1 MVCIKLI
8 PRTKTKQLLTCSWG
22 QEAIFTFACFKN
34 MVVWGLSNITDAL
47 QKRLCRFLIHRYLS
61 DFLKSSINLEQLSA
75 TLYGGIAS
83 VSDVDMDVQR
93 INEAFESMKIPFMVI
108 EGYIGEVNITVPWQ
122 YIFIKSVD
130 LEVKQLQLT
139 LQLHHFA
146 DEPPRDIVASMFG
159 SVMGSLAT
167 SMELAQS
174 FLNQEEANS
183 EAEDKGIEQFAEV
196 IDAVISRFRLIFNDA
211 VIRLEGLSDPESGL
225 CTALE
230 LRVDWIELIDEQ
242 LESEAFNAE
251 TVTSQPRS
259 LSAVPD
265 FNKLF
270 HVKGIRLYTDIFTKP
285 EMRDI
290 SEENMSESTQVV
302 TSMYLR
308 REKEKTI
315 KKLSASSDSS
325 DEHCEK
331 SNSVQ
336 MSTAST
342 VYESCYSRSSCLD
355 DEFPFATS
363 SPLSSNSTTLES
375 NPVLFASFN
384 GSVET
389 VIVRVRNN
397 EISSQYA
404 LSSEKEINLNFD
416 GLCVFLTPSQLT
428 ILKTFFIGIAKPSS
442 NSDGTQCSLGKPMCM
457 QDYQQVEAELQTR
470 IVPSSQIGTDFQ
482 HGNWGGSMM
491 FYDAQRKPS
500 VASIEE
506 QMASVSLNLS
516 DVGNGQTARFPKE
529 ILRSDSSQKT
539 LKNSDTVS
547 DVISVKASICNVV
560 FILTHKDYLG
570 QDEVRN
576 RGVENIADMISSYK
590 ELAEGFFKAASSL
603 RFGVQLNEL
612 NRNTKHLYEND
623 RLQFIG
629 EGVAFDYSQVKGR
642 ENYSFSMNFEALD
655 MELSEILSPVSSS
668 TDIEENIK
676 LFSFCGNASTIEKSR
691 RLMVAVENSK
701 NSQHY
706 DVRINLATCE
716 SELDISIIDRISSL
730 LITKPFHTYPFPS
743 ATHNVNDI
751 SRGLKTDFLFTAMQ
765 DANSIPSSL
774 SFVIGCP
781 EWNLNLRIPVVDLRH
796 SESSPNRTPHW
807 KRNLH
812 KESIGL
818 ILTDVKL
825 EMPAFDLSCLRQ
837 YGTVIISASIVNGSF
852 NLINKTGSANL
863 DSFFLFAGCSET
875 CGGGCVSLKLSY
887 DNRNSSLEST
897 STRCN
902 ETGYSCVSQYD
913 VESQADVKMEGP
925 FSKCI
930 IRNENRMIIV
940 VGSTKEMLEFG
951 ENCLSNARI
960 NCELNI
966 PVLRIHLPSRQYY
979 EIIYNRL
986 MNDLSMWQPSSP
998 IFNSSDRSRDM
1009 EASGGGLFELCR
1021 SSKRKNSAHSSCS
1034 HGSTPTVNALGNEKS
1049 HDFCL
1054 MANINDGRVLI
1065 GTEFEDGVIKK
1076 QGQIGAILHKTQMM
1090 TVNGFH
1096 GDKELSYFYS
1106 TSKVVSFFHKNLINE
1121 VVPYERSVLKKN
1133 FAEHFKE
1140 GIQAEPVVDE
1150 GICFLEEEDNFA
1162 IAVRIDFHFSE
1173 NFKNMLV
1180 GVGIRNTTLR
1190 LKPYGNAE
1198 QFWINQLF
1206 GFFDIVDYGIP
1217 GYEVPQITTELHMH
1231 FSSCLLAYEHYFEN
1245 PSPPLSLRV
1254 MLGSCDVSSRIMQDL
1269 EIYKFECIFEQLK
1282 LFVSFNPDAEII
1294 RNPNET
1300 KKSSNFDPKF
1310 IHILSVGMLQLEVI
1324 ATKCSDT
1331 TDESSKRCPPFL
1343 EVRCKNDLLKLW
1355 ACSDSLC
1362 LVINTMAELLNA
1374 QTSKVATPKAEFQTL
1389 IDKATVLNSRRQ
1401 GSTEQVANIEKMV
1414 RSAVSQFRH
1423 EIYEYS
1429 TESPENLSDTSK
1441 ALSNAVLDLI
1451 DATEESVPKDS
1462 SEVLGIDEGF
1472 CLLDE
1477 IPGSGITTGKGKPW
1491 ARFLIVD
1498 DVAPVTYDDYLTKI
1512 DSKSNK
1518 SVLFAMNQIHIPF
1531 IKYSID
1537 DVSLELH
1544 LYGGADFS
1552 TSKPPSKPYCIS
1564 NGGKLRR
1571 DNSPVGGHYRDYSAH
1586 VDLRFSKVKFMFEIY
1601 DNDAPAL
1608 STRLFSIGSIEIL
1621 DKMVSSKINKLLYP
1635 HVWDQT
1641 FPRHSQSPMFSVRL
1655 YETPQH
1661 EGKMK
1666 VSLLPL
1672 RINADQDTLEFLE
1685 DYVNDL
1691 SSGVAVLQAENFAA
1705 SKMLEK
1711 PWLEVRLDKNTGN
1724 THFAADT
1731 YSDGVTNSAEM
1742 TMQND
1747 SFLDEFIGRHLE
1759 TCGDEQQRDSLL
1771 TYDLL
1776 NLHIRDDL
1784 HLHESN
1790 NDNLMIIEQP
1800 DSASNLFDES
1810 GPVTEDATNSMDH
1823 MNFSFP
1829 SSSKAMIQCFSTEKT
1844 SSNIP
1849 AVLPAVCEEASNVKL
1864 KLRLTKEEKNGEK
1877 SVPVLMEHQSG
1888 RGTVEV
1894 DSWEAESIVKGKIY
1908 FKEFIFSPS
1917 AMIRLDLNGK
1927 RMRPDQGWI
1936 LGLLVGLS
1944 DFKCTEIRLKELNCT
1959 RGLLGYDRCVKFAIN
1974 AWLNDINNK
1983 QLVQFI
1989 TSYGPIKSLVEIG
2002 FGIRDLFLMP
2012 VNEYCREEGHIV
2024 KGLQRGAESFGIST
2038 ATAAV
2043 DMLQRMVGV
2052 VQSVAELAFDIV
2064 SPEYPIYRHRRNM
2077 IDYTVLRPPNDIR
2090 EGFNM
2095 ALEAIGR
2102 EISDTALDFQLAAL
2116 EDQASGYST
2125 VRGFLRQAPTTVLR
2139 PIIAVSK
2146 ATVNILGGMRNQMKP
2161 DSHREEMEKWKY
2173 SASVLCILYILLT
2186 LILICKFILCLI
2198 LVPVL
2203 QKTTNSV
2210 NIRTTEYS
2218 SSSLPNDYHCATRN
2232 SLDKYSQC

>member
-1 MVCIKLI
+1 
-8 PRTKTKQLLTCSWG
+8 
-22 QEAIFTFACFKN
+22 

-93 INEAFESMKIPFMVI
+93 LNEVFESMKIPFTVV
-108 EGYIGEVNITVPWQ
+108 EGYIGEVSITVPWQ
-122 YIFIKSVD
+122 YILVKSVD

-139 LQLHHFA
+139 LQLQHCA
-146 DEPPRDIVASMFG
+146 DDPPGDIVASMFG

-174 FLNQEEANS
+174 FLKQEETTN

-211 VIRLEGLSDPESGL
+211 IIRLEGIPDPESEL
-225 CTALE
+225 YTALE
-230 LRVDWIELIDEQ
+230 LRIDWIELIDEQ

-285 EMRDI
+285 GMRDVP
-290 SEENMSESTQVV
+290 EENMSALTQVI

-308 REKEKTI
+308 REKEKTM

-331 SNSVQ
+331 NGGVLCSVQ

-342 VYESCYSRSSCLD
+342 IYESCYSRNSCME
-355 DEFPFATS
+355 DEFPSVTS
-363 SPLSSNSTTLES
+363 SPLSSSSNTTLES
-375 NPVLFASFN
+375 NPVLFASFS

-404 LSSEKEINLNFD
+404 FSSEKEISLNFD
-416 GLCVFLTPSQLT
+416 GLCVFLTPSQLN
-428 ILKTFFIGIAKPSS
+428 ILKTFFSAIAKPPP
-442 NSDGTQCSLGKPMCM
+442 NSDGAQCSLGKPMCM

-470 IVPSSQIGTDFQ
+470 IVPSNQIGTDFQ

-500 VASIEE
+500 IASIEE
-506 QMASVSLNLS
+506 QMANVSLNLS
-516 DVGNGQTARFPKE
+516 DVGDGRSSRFSKE
-529 ILRSDSSQKT
+529 ILRSDCSQRT

-560 FILTHKDYLG
+560 VVLTHKDYLG

-576 RGVENIADMISSYK
+576 RGPENIADMICSYK

-612 NRNTKHLYEND
+612 NRSTKQLYGD
-623 RLQFIG
+623 DHLQFIG
-629 EGVAFDYSQVKGR
+629 EGVTFDYNQVKGR
-642 ENYSFSMNFEALD
+642 ENYSFSMSLEALD
-655 MELSEILSPVSSS
+655 VQLLEVLSPASSS
-668 TDIEENIK
+668 MDAEENIK
-676 LFSFCGNASTIEKSR
+676 LFSFCDNASTTEKSR
-691 RLMVAVENSK
+691 RLMVTVENGK
-701 NSQHY
+701 NPQHY
-706 DVRINLATCE
+706 DVTVNLATCE

-730 LITKPFHTYPFPS
+730 LITKPFHTYPFS
-743 ATHNVNDI
+743 SIHNVNDM
-751 SRGLKTDFLFTAMQ
+751 SRGLKTDLLFTAMQ
-765 DANSIPSSL
+765 DANNTPLSL
-774 SFVIGCP
+774 ALIINCP
-781 EWNLNLRIPVVDLRH
+781 EWNLNLRIPVVDLRR
-796 SESSPNRTPHW
+796 SESSPTRAPHW

-812 KESIGL
+812 KESVR
-818 ILTDVKL
+818 LTLMDVRL
-825 EMPAFDLSCLRQ
+825 EMSKFDVSRLRQ
-837 YGTVIISASIVNGSF
+837 YGTVIISASAINGSL
-852 NLINKTGSANL
+852 NLIEKTGSANL
-863 DSFFLFAGCSET
+863 DSLILFAGCSET
-875 CGGGCVSLKLSY
+875 CGGGCVSMKLSY

-902 ETGYSCVSQYD
+902 ETGYSCASQYD
-913 VESQADVKMEGP
+913 AENEADVKMEGP

-960 NCELNI
+960 NCELTV
-966 PVLRIHLPSRQYY
+966 PVLRVHLPSRHYY
-979 EIIYNRL
+979 EVIYNRL
-986 MNDLSMWQPSSP
+986 VNDLSMWQPSSP
-998 IFNSSDRSRDM
+998 IFNSSDRQKDM
-1009 EASGGGLFELCR
+1009 EALDDGLFELCR
-1021 SSKRKNSAHSSCS
+1021 SSKRKNSTHSDCNISCS
-1034 HGSTPTVNALGNEKS
+1034 HGSTPTVNVLGNEKS

-1054 MANINDGRVLI
+1054 LANINDGRVLM
-1065 GTEFEDGVIKK
+1065 GTEFENGIMKK
-1076 QGQIGAILHKTQMM
+1076 IGQVGAILHKTQIM

-1096 GDKELSYFYS
+1096 GNKELSYFYS
-1106 TSKVVSFFHKNLINE
+1106 TSKVASFFHKNLIGD
-1121 VVPYERSVLKKN
+1121 VVPYERCVLKKD
-1133 FAEHFKE
+1133 FAQHFKE
-1140 GIQAEPVVDE
+1140 GIQVEPVVDE
-1150 GICFLEEEDNFA
+1150 EICFVEKEEDNFA
-1162 IAVRIDFHFSE
+1162 IAVRIDFHFPE
-1173 NFKNMLV
+1173 NLKNLLV
-1180 GVGIRNTTLR
+1180 GIGIRNTMLH
-1190 LKPYGNAE
+1190 LKPYTNAE
-1198 QFWINQLF
+1198 QFWINQLIC
-1206 GFFDIVDYGIP
+1206 FFDIVDYGIP
-1217 GYEVPQITTELHMH
+1217 GYEVPQITTELHIH
-1231 FSSCLLAYEHYFEN
+1231 FSSSMLAYEHYFEN

-1282 LFVSFNPDAEII
+1282 LFASFSPDAQII
-1294 RNPNET
+1294 GSQNET
-1300 KKSSNFDPKF
+1300 RKFTKFEHKF
-1310 IHILSVGMLQLEVI
+1310 IHMLSVGMLQLEVM
-1324 ATKCSDT
+1324 AAKSSDT
-1331 TDESSKRCPPFL
+1331 AGGRSKKYLPFL

-1362 LVINTMAELLNA
+1362 LVINVVAELLDA
-1374 QTSKVATPKAEFQTL
+1374 QTSKVAAPKSGSQTP
-1389 IDKATVLNSRRQ
+1389 IDKSTIGNSRRQ
-1401 GSTEQVANIEKMV
+1401 TSTEQQIANIEKMV
-1414 RSAVSQFRH
+1414 RSAVSQSRH
-1423 EIYEYS
+1423 ENFEYE
-1429 TESPENLSDTSK
+1429 TGSPESLSDTSQV
-1441 ALSNAVLDLI
+1441 LSNAMIDLI
-1451 DATEESVPKDS
+1451 DTTEENRVRDS
-1462 SEVLGIDEGF
+1462 SGALGIDEGF

-1477 IPGSGITTGKGKPW
+1477 IPGSGITTGNGKPW
-1491 ARFLIVD
+1491 ARFLLTD
-1498 DVAPVTYDDYLTKI
+1498 DAAPVIYDDYLTKI
-1512 DSKSNK
+1512 DGRSNR
-1518 SVLFAMNQIHIPF
+1518 SVLFTTNKIHTPF
-1531 IKYSID
+1531 IKYVVD

-1571 DNSPVGGHYRDYSAH
+1571 DNSPIGGHYRDYSAH
-1586 VDLRFSKVKFMFEIY
+1586 VDLRFSKVKFMFELY
-1601 DNDAPAL
+1601 DKDAPAL

-1621 DKMVSSKINKLLYP
+1621 DKMMSSKINKLLYP
-1635 HVWDQT
+1635 HVWDRT
-1641 FPRHSQSPMFSVRL
+1641 FPRHSHSPMFSVRL

-1685 DYVNDL
+1685 DYINDL
-1691 SSGVAVLQAENFAA
+1691 SGSVAVLQAENTTT
-1705 SKMLEK
+1705 SKMPEK
-1711 PWLEVRLDKNTGN
+1711 PWLEVHMSENTDTTQYAGN
-1724 THFAADT
+1724 T
-1731 YSDGVTNSAEM
+1731 YSDSVTSCM
-1742 TMQND
+1742 DLTMHND
-1747 SFLDEFIGRHLE
+1747 SFLNEFIGRKLE
-1759 TCGDEQQRDSLL
+1759 TCNDEQQRDSLL

-1776 NLHIRDDL
+1776 NLHIRDGFYLD
-1784 HLHESN
+1784 EDNS
-1790 NDNLMIIEQP
+1790 DNLMVAERP

-1810 GPVTEDATNSMDH
+1810 GPITDDITNLMDT
-1823 MNFSFP
+1823 SSP
-1829 SSSKAMIQCFSTEKT
+1829 LLSSSSAMIHCFNTEN
-1844 SSNIP
+1844 SVSNIH
-1849 AVLPAVCEEASNVKL
+1849 AVLPTACEEADSAKSKL
-1864 KLRLTKEEKNGEK
+1864 GVTKEENDDEK
-1877 SVPVLMEHQSG
+1877 SVSVLTDYQRVKSTLEI
-1888 RGTVEV
+1888 
-1894 DSWEAESIVKGKIY
+1894 DSCESESIVKGKIY

-1917 AMIRLDLNGK
+1917 ATIRLDLNGK
-1927 RMRPDQGWI
+1927 RIRPDQGWI

-1959 RGLLGYDRCVKFAIN
+1959 RGLLGYDRCIKFAIS

-2077 IDYTVLRPPNDIR
+2077 MDYTVLRPPNDIR

-2146 ATVNILGGMRNQMKP
+2146 ATVNILGGVRNQMKP
-2161 DSHREEMEKWKY
+2161 GSHREEMEKWK
-2173 SASVLCILYILLT
+2173 
-2186 LILICKFILCLI
+2186 
-2198 LVPVL
+2198 
-2203 QKTTNSV
+2203 
-2210 NIRTTEYS
+2210 
-2218 SSSLPNDYHCATRN
+2218 
-2232 SLDKYSQC
+2232 

>member
-1 MVCIKLI
+1 MQDLYFPEEFQIRAEKISFCGNEKRKRLRNRKSQNLDCEEICRSTRNQRCSDGAFVMVCIKLI
-8 PRTKTKQLLTCSWG
+8 PRTEIKQLLKCR
-22 QEAIFTFACFKN
+22 CNN

-93 INEAFESMKIPFMVI
+93 INEAFESMKIPFTVV

-122 YIFIKSVD
+122 YILVKSVD

-139 LQLHHFA
+139 LQLQHFA
-146 DEPPRDIVASMFG
+146 DEPPGDIVASMFG

-174 FLNQEEANS
+174 FLNQEEASN

-196 IDAVISRFRLIFNDA
+196 IDTVISRFRLIFNDA
-211 VIRLEGLSDPESGL
+211 VVRLEGIPDPESGL

-251 TVTSQPRS
+251 TITSQPRS

-285 EMRDI
+285 VMRDM
-290 SEENMSESTQVV
+290 SEENMSASTQVI

-308 REKEKTI
+308 REKEKTM

-331 SNSVQ
+331 SSSVLYSVQ

-355 DEFPFATS
+355 DEFLSATS
-363 SPLSSNSTTLES
+363 SPLSSSNSTTLES
-375 NPVLFASFN
+375 NPILFASFN

-389 VIVRVRNN
+389 VIIRVRNN
-397 EISSQYA
+397 EISSHYS

-416 GLCVFLTPSQLT
+416 GLCVFLTPSQLN
-428 ILKTFFIGIAKPSS
+428 ILKKFFAAIAKPP
-442 NSDGTQCSLGKPMCM
+442 NSDGTQCGLGKPMCM

-500 VASIEE
+500 IASVEE
-506 QMASVSLNLS
+506 QMANVSLNLS
-516 DVGNGQTARFPKE
+516 DVGDGRTARFPKE
-529 ILRSDSSQKT
+529 TLRSDSSQRT

-547 DVISVKASICNVV
+547 DMISVKASICNVV
-560 FILTHKDYLG
+560 FVLTHKDYLG

-576 RGVENIADMISSYK
+576 RGAENIADMISSYK

-612 NRNTKHLYEND
+612 NRNTKNLYGD
-623 RLQFIG
+623 DHLQFIG
-629 EGVAFDYSQVKGR
+629 EGVTLDYNQVKGR
-642 ENYSFSMNFEALD
+642 ENCSFSMNLEAFD
-655 MELSEILSPVSSS
+655 MELLEILSPVSSS
-668 TDIEENIK
+668 TSAEENIK
-676 LFSFCGNASTIEKSR
+676 LFSFCDSPSTTEKSR
-691 RLMVAVENSK
+691 RLMVTVENGK

-730 LITKPFHTYPFPS
+730 LVTKPFHTYPFPS
-743 ATHNVNDI
+743 SIHNVNI
-751 SRGLKTDFLFTAMQ
+751 SRGLKTDLLFTAMQ
-765 DANSIPSSL
+765 DANSTPLLL
-774 SFVIGCP
+774 SFLIGCP
-781 EWNLNLRIPVVDLRH
+781 EWDVSLRIPVVDLRR
-796 SESSPNRTPHW
+796 SESSSNRAPHW

-812 KESIGL
+812 EESIRL
-818 ILTDVKL
+818 TLTDVRL
-825 EMPAFDLSCLRQ
+825 EMPTFDVLCLRQ
-837 YGTVIISASIVNGSF
+837 HGTIIISASIVNGSF
-852 NLINKTGSANL
+852 NLVDKTGSASL

-897 STRCN
+897 SARCN
-902 ETGYSCVSQYD
+902 ETGYSCASQYD
-913 VESQADVKMEGP
+913 VENEADVKMEGP

-940 VGSTKEMLEFG
+940 VGNTKEMLEFG

-960 NCELNI
+960 NCELTI
-966 PVLRIHLPSRQYY
+966 PVLRIHLPSRHYY
-979 EIIYNRL
+979 EVIYNRVL
-986 MNDLSMWQPSSP
+986 NDLSMWQPSSP
-998 IFNSSDRSRDM
+998 VFNSSDRPRDM
-1009 EASGGGLFELCR
+1009 ESSGDGLFELCR

-1054 MANINDGRVLI
+1054 MANINDGRVLL
-1065 GTEFEDGVIKK
+1065 GTEFKDGVVKK
-1076 QGQIGAILHKTQMM
+1076 MGQIGAILHKTQIM

-1096 GDKELSYFYS
+1096 GNRELSYFYS
-1106 TSKVVSFFHKNLINE
+1106 TSKIANFFHKNLTGD
-1121 VVPYERSVLKKN
+1121 VVPYERCVLKRD
-1133 FAEHFKE
+1133 FAQHFKE
-1140 GIQAEPVVDE
+1140 GIQAEPVIDE
-1150 GICFLEEEDNFA
+1150 EICFLEEEDNFA
-1162 IAVRIDFHFSE
+1162 VAIRIDFHFSE

-1180 GVGIRNTTLR
+1180 GIGIRNTTLH
-1190 LKPYGNAE
+1190 LKPSENAE
-1198 QFWINQLF
+1198 EFWINQLIS
-1206 GFFDIVDYGIP
+1206 FFDIDDYGIL

-1231 FSSCLLAYEHYFEN
+1231 LSSSLLAYEHYFEN
-1245 PSPPLSLRV
+1245 PSPPISLRV
-1254 MLGSCDVSSRIMQDL
+1254 MLGSCDISSRIMQDL

-1282 LFVSFNPDAEII
+1282 LFASFSADAQIVA
-1294 RNPNET
+1294 NQNET
-1300 KKSSNFDPKF
+1300 KKSTKFKPKF
-1310 IHILSVGMLQLEVI
+1310 IHMLSVGMLQLEVM
-1324 ATKCSDT
+1324 AAKSFGAAD
-1331 TDESSKRCPPFL
+1331 SRSKKCPPFL

-1362 LVINTMAELLNA
+1362 LVINTLAELLNA
-1374 QTSKVATPKAEFQTL
+1374 QTSKMAEPRAGLQTPV
-1389 IDKATVLNSRRQ
+1389 DKATVLNFKRQ
-1401 GSTEQVANIEKMV
+1401 ISTEQQMANIEQMV
-1414 RSAVSQFRH
+1414 RSAVSQSRH
-1423 EIYEYS
+1423 EIYEYP
-1429 TESPENLSDTSK
+1429 TDSPVNLSASSK
-1441 ALSNAVLDLI
+1441 VLSNAVIDLI
-1451 DATEESVPKDS
+1451 DVTKESTPRNS
-1462 SEVLGIDEGF
+1462 SGALGIDEGF

-1477 IPGSGITTGKGKPW
+1477 IPGSGITTGNGKPW
-1491 ARFLIVD
+1491 ARFLFVD
-1498 DVAPVTYDDYLTKI
+1498 DVAPIIYDDYLTKI
-1512 DSKSNK
+1512 DSKSNR
-1518 SVLFAMNQIHIPF
+1518 SVVFTMNKIHTPI

-1564 NGGKLRR
+1564 SGGKLRR

-1586 VDLRFSKVKFMFEIY
+1586 VKFIFEVY
-1601 DNDAPAL
+1601 DKGAPAL
-1608 STRLFSIGSIEIL
+1608 STRLFSIGSVEIL
-1621 DKMVSSKINKLLYP
+1621 DKMMSSKINKLLYP

-1685 DYVNDL
+1685 DYMNDL
-1691 SSGVAVLQAENFAA
+1691 SGGVAVLQAENFAA
-1705 SKMLEK
+1705 SKMPEK
-1711 PWLEVRLDKNTGN
+1711 PWLEVHLDGN
-1724 THFAADT
+1724 TDSTQYAGDA
-1731 YSDGVTNSAEM
+1731 YSDAKANCMEVV

-1747 SFLDEFIGRHLE
+1747 SFLNEFIGRQLE
-1759 TCGDEQQRDSLL
+1759 TCNDEQRRDSLL
-1771 TYDLL
+1771 TDDLL

-1784 HLHESN
+1784 HLNEGSS
-1790 NDNLMIIEQP
+1790 DNLMISGRS

-1810 GPVTEDATNSMDH
+1810 GPLTDDITNLMDH
-1823 MNFSFP
+1823 FNSLFP
-1829 SSSKAMIQCFSTEKT
+1829 SSSSAMIQCFSTEKAID
-1844 SSNIP
+1844 NIP
-1849 AVLPAVCEEASNVKL
+1849 AVLPAMCEEASSVKL
-1864 KLRLTKEEKNGEK
+1864 KLGLTKEEKKDDEK
-1877 SVPVLMEHQSG
+1877 SVPVL
-1888 RGTVEV
+1888 VEYQCGKNTLEI

-1959 RGLLGYDRCVKFAIN
+1959 RGLLGYDRCIKFAMN

-2012 VNEYCREEGHIV
+2012 VNEYCRDEGHIV

-2077 IDYTVLRPPNDIR
+2077 MDYTVLRPPNDIR

-2161 DSHREEMEKWKY
+2161 GSHREEMEKWK
-2173 SASVLCILYILLT
+2173 
-2186 LILICKFILCLI
+2186 
-2198 LVPVL
+2198 
-2203 QKTTNSV
+2203 
-2210 NIRTTEYS
+2210 
-2218 SSSLPNDYHCATRN
+2218 
-2232 SLDKYSQC
+2232 

>member
-1 MVCIKLI
+1 
-8 PRTKTKQLLTCSWG
+8 
-22 QEAIFTFACFKN
+22 

-93 INEAFESMKIPFMVI
+93 LNDVFESMKIPFTVV
-108 EGYIGEVNITVPWQ
+108 EGYIGEVSITVPWQ
-122 YIFIKSVD
+122 YILVKSVD
-130 LEVKQLQLT
+130 LEIKQLQLT
-139 LQLHHFA
+139 LQLQHCA
-146 DEPPRDIVASMFG
+146 DDSPGDIVASMFG

-174 FLNQEEANS
+174 FLNQEETTN

-211 VIRLEGLSDPESGL
+211 IIRLEGIPDPESGL
-225 CTALE
+225 YTALE
-230 LRVDWIELIDEQ
+230 LRIDWIELVDEQ
-242 LESEAFNAE
+242 LESAAFNTE

-285 EMRDI
+285 GMRDLP
-290 SEENMSESTQVV
+290 EENMSASTQVI

-308 REKEKTI
+308 REKEKTM
-315 KKLSASSDSS
+315 KKLSASDSS

-331 SNSVQ
+331 NGGVLCSIQ

-342 VYESCYSRSSCLD
+342 IYESCYSRNSCMED
-355 DEFPFATS
+355 DFPSTTS
-363 SPLSSNSTTLES
+363 SPLSSSASTTLES

-384 GSVET
+384 GNVET

-404 LSSEKEINLNFD
+404 LSSEKEISLNFD
-416 GLCVFLTPSQLT
+416 GLCVFLTSSQLN
-428 ILKTFFIGIAKPSS
+428 ILKTFFSAIARPPP
-442 NSDGTQCSLGKPMCM
+442 NSGGAQCSLGKPMCM

-500 VASIEE
+500 TAPVDE
-506 QMASVSLNLS
+506 QMANVSLNLS
-516 DVGNGQTARFPKE
+516 DVGDGRSGRFSKE
-529 ILRSDSSQKT
+529 ILRSDCSQSWFYLGET

-560 FILTHKDYLG
+560 VVLTHKDHLG

-576 RGVENIADMISSYK
+576 RGAENITDMISAYK

-603 RFGVQLNEL
+603 RFGIQLNEL
-612 NRNTKHLYEND
+612 SRSTKHLYRD
-623 RLQFIG
+623 DHLQFIG
-629 EGVAFDYSQVKGR
+629 EGVAFDYNQVKGR
-642 ENYSFSMNFEALD
+642 ENYSFSMSLEALD
-655 MELSEILSPVSSS
+655 VELLEVLSPASSS
-668 TDIEENIK
+668 TDAEETIK
-676 LFSFCGNASTIEKSR
+676 LFSFCDNASTTEKSR
-691 RLMVAVENSK
+691 RLMVTVENGK

-706 DVRINLATCE
+706 DVTVNMATCE

-743 ATHNVNDI
+743 IHNVNDL
-751 SRGLKTDFLFTAMQ
+751 SRGLKTDLLFTAMQ
-765 DANSIPSSL
+765 DANNTPLSL
-774 SFVIGCP
+774 SLIIGCS
-781 EWNLNLRIPVVDLRH
+781 ELDLNLRIPVVDLRRF
-796 SESSPNRTPHW
+796 ESSPTRVPHW

-812 KESIGL
+812 KESIR
-818 ILTDVKL
+818 LTLMDVRL
-825 EMPAFDLSCLRQ
+825 EMPKFDVSHLRQ
-837 YGTVIISASIVNGSF
+837 YGTVIISASAVNGSF
-852 NLINKTGSANL
+852 NLVEKTGLASL
-863 DSFFLFAGCSET
+863 DSLILFAGCSET

-902 ETGYSCVSQYD
+902 ETGYSCASQYD
-913 VESQADVKMEGP
+913 AESEADVKMEGP

-930 IRNENRMIIV
+930 IRNENRVIIV

-960 NCELNI
+960 NCELTV
-966 PVLRIHLPSRQYY
+966 PVLRVHLPSRHYY
-979 EIIYNRL
+979 EVIYNRL

-998 IFNSSDRSRDM
+998 VFNSSDRQRDM
-1009 EASGGGLFELCR
+1009 EVLDDGLFELCR
-1021 SSKRKNSAHSSCS
+1021 SSKRKNSTYSECNVSCS

-1054 MANINDGRVLI
+1054 LANINDGRVLI
-1065 GTEFEDGVIKK
+1065 GTEFEDGVMKK
-1076 QGQIGAILHKTQMM
+1076 MGQVGAVLHKTQIM
-1090 TVNGFH
+1090 TINGFH
-1096 GDKELSYFYS
+1096 GNKELSYFYS
-1106 TSKVVSFFHKNLINE
+1106 TSKVVNFFHRNLVGD
-1121 VVPYERSVLKKN
+1121 VVPFEHCVLKKD
-1133 FAEHFKE
+1133 FAQHFKE
-1140 GIQAEPVVDE
+1140 GIQVEPLVDE
-1150 GICFLEEEDNFA
+1150 EICFLEEEEDNFA
-1162 IAVRIDFHFSE
+1162 IAVRIDFHFPE
-1173 NFKNMLV
+1173 NLKNVLV
-1180 GVGIRNTTLR
+1180 GVGIRNTMLH
-1190 LKPYGNAE
+1190 LKPHTNAE
-1198 QFWINQLF
+1198 QFWINQLIN
-1206 GFFDIVDYGIP
+1206 FFDIVDYGIP

-1231 FSSCLLAYEHYFEN
+1231 FSSSLLAYEHYFEN
-1245 PSPPLSLRV
+1245 SSPPLSLRV
-1254 MLGSCDVSSRIMQDL
+1254 MLGSCDISSRIMQDL

-1282 LFVSFNPDAEII
+1282 LFASFNPDAQVIV
-1294 RNPNET
+1294 NQNGT
-1300 KKSSNFDPKF
+1300 KKSTKFEHKF
-1310 IHILSVGMLQLEVI
+1310 IHMLSVGMLQLEVM
-1324 ATKCSDT
+1324 AAKSSDT
-1331 TDESSKRCPPFL
+1331 TDSRPEKCFPFL
-1343 EVRCKNDLLKLW
+1343 EVKCKNDLLKVIQLW

-1362 LVINTMAELLNA
+1362 LVVNVIAELLDA
-1374 QTSKVATPKAEFQTL
+1374 QTSKVAAPKTGLQAPINIPT
-1389 IDKATVLNSRRQ
+1389 IGNSRRQ
-1401 GSTEQVANIEKMV
+1401 ASTEQQMANIEKMV
-1414 RSAVSQFRH
+1414 RSAVSQSEH
-1423 EIYEYS
+1423 EIFENP
-1429 TESPENLSDTSK
+1429 TDSPQNLSDSSQV
-1441 ALSNAVLDLI
+1441 LLNAMIDLT
-1451 DATEESVPKDS
+1451 DTTEDS
-1462 SEVLGIDEGF
+1462 RPRDSFGTLGIDEGF

-1477 IPGSGITTGKGKPW
+1477 IPGSGITTGNGKPW
-1491 ARFLIVD
+1491 ARFLFAD
-1498 DVAPVTYDDYLTKI
+1498 NAAPIIYDDYLIKM
-1512 DSKSNK
+1512 DGRSNRP
-1518 SVLFAMNQIHIPF
+1518 VLFAMNKTHTPF

-1571 DNSPVGGHYRDYSAH
+1571 ENSPVGGHYRDYSAH
-1586 VDLRFSKVKFMFEIY
+1586 VKFLYELY
-1601 DNDAPAL
+1601 DKDAPAL

-1621 DKMVSSKINKLLYP
+1621 DKMMSSKINKLLYP
-1635 HVWDQT
+1635 HVWDRT
-1641 FPRHSQSPMFSVRL
+1641 FPRHSHSPMFSVRL

-1691 SSGVAVLQAENFAA
+1691 SGSVAVLQTENTTA
-1705 SKMLEK
+1705 SKMPEK
-1711 PWLEVRLDKNTGN
+1711 PWLEVHLDGN
-1724 THFAADT
+1724 TDSTRYAGDAHSSA
-1731 YSDGVTNSAEM
+1731 VTNCMEV

-1747 SFLDEFIGRHLE
+1747 SFLNEFTGRQLE
-1759 TCGDEQQRDSLL
+1759 TCNDEQRDSLL

-1776 NLHIRDDL
+1776 NLHIHDDF
-1784 HLHESN
+1784 HLDEGSI
-1790 NDNLMIIEQP
+1790 MVTERP

-1810 GPVTEDATNSMDH
+1810 GPITDDVTNLMD
-1823 MNFSFP
+1823 NTSSP
-1829 SSSKAMIQCFSTEKT
+1829 VLSSSNAMIQCFSAEKT
-1844 SSNIP
+1844 GSNIHT
-1849 AVLPAVCEEASNVKL
+1849 VLPTACEEANSVKS
-1864 KLRLTKEEKNGEK
+1864 KLGITKKENDDEK
-1877 SVPVLMEHQSG
+1877 SVSLLTDYQRVKSTLEI
-1888 RGTVEV
+1888 
-1894 DSWEAESIVKGKIY
+1894 DSSEAESIVKGKIY

-1917 AMIRLDLNGK
+1917 ATIRLDLNGK
-1927 RMRPDQGWI
+1927 RMRPDQGWV

-2024 KGLQRGAESFGIST
+2024 KGLQRGAESFGLST

-2077 IDYTVLRPPNDIR
+2077 IDYSVLRSPNDIR
-2090 EGFNM
+2090 EGLNM

-2146 ATVNILGGMRNQMKP
+2146 ATANILGGVRNQMKP
-2161 DSHREEMEKWKY
+2161 GSHREEMEKWK
-2173 SASVLCILYILLT
+2173 
-2186 LILICKFILCLI
+2186 
-2198 LVPVL
+2198 
-2203 QKTTNSV
+2203 
-2210 NIRTTEYS
+2210 
-2218 SSSLPNDYHCATRN
+2218 
-2232 SLDKYSQC
+2232 

>member
-1 MVCIKLI
+1 MGEDDEIAKMNVSFCLIFLDDDTNMLVSKQDSLLGGTGIQSRSSHQSSRKLRNCEEI
-8 PRTKTKQLLTCSWG
+8 CRSTRNQRCSDG
-22 QEAIFTFACFKN
+22 AFVMGCNN

-93 INEAFESMKIPFMVI
+93 INEAFESMKIPFTVV

-122 YIFIKSVD
+122 YILVKSVD

-139 LQLHHFA
+139 LQLQHFA
-146 DEPPRDIVASMFG
+146 DEPPGDIVASMFG

-174 FLNQEEANS
+174 FLNQEEASN

-196 IDAVISRFRLIFNDA
+196 IDTVISRFRLIFNDA
-211 VIRLEGLSDPESGL
+211 VVRLEGIADPESGL

-251 TVTSQPRS
+251 TITSQPRS

-285 EMRDI
+285 VMRDM
-290 SEENMSESTQVV
+290 SEENMSASTQVI

-308 REKEKTI
+308 REKEKTM

-331 SNSVQ
+331 SSSVLYSVQ

-355 DEFPFATS
+355 DEFLSATS
-363 SPLSSNSTTLES
+363 SPLSSSNSTTLES
-375 NPVLFASFN
+375 NPILFASFN

-389 VIVRVRNN
+389 VIIRIRNN
-397 EISSQYA
+397 EISSHYS

-416 GLCVFLTPSQLT
+416 GLCVFLTPSQLN
-428 ILKTFFIGIAKPSS
+428 ILKKFFAAIAKPP
-442 NSDGTQCSLGKPMCM
+442 NSDGTQCGLGKPMCM

-500 VASIEE
+500 IASVEE
-506 QMASVSLNLS
+506 QMANVSLNLS
-516 DVGNGQTARFPKE
+516 DVGDGRTARFPKE
-529 ILRSDSSQKT
+529 TLRSDSSQRT

-547 DVISVKASICNVV
+547 DMISVKASICNVV
-560 FILTHKDYLG
+560 FVLTHKDYLG

-576 RGVENIADMISSYK
+576 RGAENIADMISSYK
-590 ELAEGFFKAASSL
+590 ELAEEFFKAASSL

-612 NRNTKHLYEND
+612 NRNTKNLYGD
-623 RLQFIG
+623 DHLQFIG
-629 EGVAFDYSQVKGR
+629 EGVTLDYNQVKGR
-642 ENYSFSMNFEALD
+642 ENRSFSMNLEAFD
-655 MELSEILSPVSSS
+655 MELLEILSPVSSS
-668 TDIEENIK
+668 TSAEENIK
-676 LFSFCGNASTIEKSR
+676 LFSFCDSPSTTEKSR
-691 RLMVAVENSK
+691 RLMVTVENGK

-730 LITKPFHTYPFPS
+730 LVTKPFHTYPFPS
-743 ATHNVNDI
+743 SIHNVNI
-751 SRGLKTDFLFTAMQ
+751 SRGLKTDLLFTAMQ
-765 DANSIPSSL
+765 DANSTPLLL
-774 SFVIGCP
+774 SFLIGCP
-781 EWNLNLRIPVVDLRH
+781 EWDVSLRIPVVDLRR
-796 SESSPNRTPHW
+796 SESSSNRAPHW

-812 KESIGL
+812 EESIRL
-818 ILTDVKL
+818 TLTDVRL
-825 EMPAFDLSCLRQ
+825 EMPTFDVLCLRQ
-837 YGTVIISASIVNGSF
+837 HGTIIISASIVNGSF
-852 NLINKTGSANL
+852 NLVDKTGSASL

-897 STRCN
+897 SARCN
-902 ETGYSCVSQYD
+902 ETGYSCASQYD
-913 VESQADVKMEGP
+913 VENEADVKMEGP

-940 VGSTKEMLEFG
+940 VGNTKEMLEFG

-960 NCELNI
+960 NCELTI
-966 PVLRIHLPSRQYY
+966 PVLRIHLPSRHYY
-979 EIIYNRL
+979 EVIYNRVL
-986 MNDLSMWQPSSP
+986 NDLSMWQPSSP
-998 IFNSSDRSRDM
+998 VFNSSDRPRDM
-1009 EASGGGLFELCR
+1009 ESSGDGLFELCR

-1054 MANINDGRVLI
+1054 MANINDGRVLL
-1065 GTEFEDGVIKK
+1065 GTEFKDGVVKK
-1076 QGQIGAILHKTQMM
+1076 MGQIGAILHKTQIM

-1096 GDKELSYFYS
+1096 GNRELSYFYS
-1106 TSKVVSFFHKNLINE
+1106 TSKIANFFHKNLTGD
-1121 VVPYERSVLKKN
+1121 VVPYERCVLKRD
-1133 FAEHFKE
+1133 FAQHFKE
-1140 GIQAEPVVDE
+1140 GIQAEPVIDE
-1150 GICFLEEEDNFA
+1150 EICFLEEEDNFA
-1162 IAVRIDFHFSE
+1162 VAIRIDFHFSE
-1173 NFKNMLV
+1173 NFKALQNMLV
-1180 GVGIRNTTLR
+1180 GIGIRNTTLH
-1190 LKPYGNAE
+1190 LKPSENAE
-1198 QFWINQLF
+1198 EFWINQLIS
-1206 GFFDIVDYGIP
+1206 FFDIDDYGIL

-1231 FSSCLLAYEHYFEN
+1231 LSSSLLAYEHYFEN
-1245 PSPPLSLRV
+1245 PSPPISLRV
-1254 MLGSCDVSSRIMQDL
+1254 MLGSCDISSRIMQDL

-1282 LFVSFNPDAEII
+1282 LFASFSADAQIVA
-1294 RNPNET
+1294 NQNET
-1300 KKSSNFDPKF
+1300 KKSTKFKPKF
-1310 IHILSVGMLQLEVI
+1310 IHMLSVGMLQLEVM
-1324 ATKCSDT
+1324 AAKSFGAAD
-1331 TDESSKRCPPFL
+1331 SRSKKCPPFL

-1362 LVINTMAELLNA
+1362 LVINTLAELLNA
-1374 QTSKVATPKAEFQTL
+1374 QTSKMAEPRAGLQTPV
-1389 IDKATVLNSRRQ
+1389 DKATVLNFKRQ
-1401 GSTEQVANIEKMV
+1401 ISTEQQMANIEQMV
-1414 RSAVSQFRH
+1414 RSAVSQSRH
-1423 EIYEYS
+1423 EIYEYP
-1429 TESPENLSDTSK
+1429 TDSPVNLSASSK
-1441 ALSNAVLDLI
+1441 VLSNAVIDLI
-1451 DATEESVPKDS
+1451 DVTKESTPRNS
-1462 SEVLGIDEGF
+1462 SGALGIDEGF

-1477 IPGSGITTGKGKPW
+1477 IPGSGITTGNGKPW
-1491 ARFLIVD
+1491 ARFLFVD
-1498 DVAPVTYDDYLTKI
+1498 DVAPIIYDDYLTKI
-1512 DSKSNK
+1512 DSKSNR
-1518 SVLFAMNQIHIPF
+1518 SVVFTMNKIHTPI

-1564 NGGKLRR
+1564 SGGKLRR

-1586 VDLRFSKVKFMFEIY
+1586 VKFIFEVY
-1601 DNDAPAL
+1601 DKGAPAL
-1608 STRLFSIGSIEIL
+1608 STRLFSIGSVEIL
-1621 DKMVSSKINKLLYP
+1621 DKMMSSKINKLLYP

-1685 DYVNDL
+1685 DYMNDL
-1691 SSGVAVLQAENFAA
+1691 SGGVAVLQAENFAA
-1705 SKMLEK
+1705 SKMPEK
-1711 PWLEVRLDKNTGN
+1711 PWLEVHLDGN
-1724 THFAADT
+1724 TDSTQYAGDA
-1731 YSDGVTNSAEM
+1731 YSDAKANCMEV

-1747 SFLDEFIGRHLE
+1747 SFLNEFIGRQLE
-1759 TCGDEQQRDSLL
+1759 TCNDEQRRDSLL
-1771 TYDLL
+1771 TDDLL

-1784 HLHESN
+1784 HLNEGSS
-1790 NDNLMIIEQP
+1790 DNLMISERS

-1810 GPVTEDATNSMDH
+1810 GPLTDDITNLMDH
-1823 MNFSFP
+1823 FNSLFP
-1829 SSSKAMIQCFSTEKT
+1829 SSSSAMIQCFSTEKAID
-1844 SSNIP
+1844 NIP
-1849 AVLPAVCEEASNVKL
+1849 AVLPAMCEEASSVKL
-1864 KLRLTKEEKNGEK
+1864 KLGLTKEEKKDDEK
-1877 SVPVLMEHQSG
+1877 SVPVL
-1888 RGTVEV
+1888 VEYQCGKNTLEI

-1959 RGLLGYDRCVKFAIN
+1959 RGLLGYDRCIKFAMN

-2012 VNEYCREEGHIV
+2012 VNEYCRDEGHIV

-2077 IDYTVLRPPNDIR
+2077 MDYTVLRPPNDIR

-2161 DSHREEMEKWKY
+2161 GSHREEMEKWK
-2173 SASVLCILYILLT
+2173 
-2186 LILICKFILCLI
+2186 
-2198 LVPVL
+2198 
-2203 QKTTNSV
+2203 
-2210 NIRTTEYS
+2210 
-2218 SSSLPNDYHCATRN
+2218 
-2232 SLDKYSQC
+2232 

>member
-1 MVCIKLI
+1 MV
-8 PRTKTKQLLTCSWG
+8 G
-22 QEAIFTFACFKN
+22 FKN

-108 EGYIGEVNITVPWQ
+108 EGISA
-122 YIFIKSVD
+122 KSIS
-130 LEVKQLQLT
+130 Q
-139 LQLHHFA
+139 F
-146 DEPPRDIVASMFG
+146 RGMASMFG

-331 SNSVQ
+331 V
-336 MSTAST
+336 T
-342 VYESCYSRSSCLD
+342 
-355 DEFPFATS
+355 PFKCRQ
-363 SPLSSNSTTLES
+363 LQQLES

-529 ILRSDSSQKT
+529 ILRSDSSQSSNF
-539 LKNSDTVS
+539 KNSDTVS

-676 LFSFCGNASTIEKSR
+676 LFSFCDNASTIEKSR

-913 VESQADVKMEGP
+913 VESQADVKWKDRSQNVLYAMRIEW
-925 FSKCI
+925 F
-930 IRNENRMIIV
+930 IIV

-1021 SSKRKNSAHSSCS
+1021 SSKGKVIDSDNFAKFFIGIIDSAHSSCS

-1106 TSKVVSFFHKNLINE
+1106 TSKVVNLINE

-1300 KKSSNFDPKF
+1300 KNPQ
-1310 IHILSVGMLQLEVI
+1310 ILILNSYISFLWVI

-1343 EVRCKNDLLKLW
+1343 ELW

-1401 GSTEQVANIEKMV
+1401 GSTEQVANIECGCDLLLFL
-1414 RSAVSQFRH
+1414 RCDHNGTYTWAVISF
-1423 EIYEYS
+1423 Y
-1429 TESPENLSDTSK
+1429 P
-1441 ALSNAVLDLI
+1441 
-1451 DATEESVPKDS
+1451 
-1462 SEVLGIDEGF
+1462 
-1472 CLLDE
+1472 
-1477 IPGSGITTGKGKPW
+1477 
-1491 ARFLIVD
+1491 
-1498 DVAPVTYDDYLTKI
+1498 
-1512 DSKSNK
+1512 
-1518 SVLFAMNQIHIPF
+1518 
-1531 IKYSID
+1531 
-1537 DVSLELH
+1537 
-1544 LYGGADFS
+1544 
-1552 TSKPPSKPYCIS
+1552 CIS
-1564 NGGKLRR
+1564 
-1571 DNSPVGGHYRDYSAH
+1571 S
-1586 VDLRFSKVKFMFEIY
+1586 
-1601 DNDAPAL
+1601 
-1608 STRLFSIGSIEIL
+1608 
-1621 DKMVSSKINKLLYP
+1621 
-1635 HVWDQT
+1635 
-1641 FPRHSQSPMFSVRL
+1641 
-1655 YETPQH
+1655 
-1661 EGKMK
+1661 
-1666 VSLLPL
+1666 
-1672 RINADQDTLEFLE
+1672 
-1685 DYVNDL
+1685 
-1691 SSGVAVLQAENFAA
+1691 
-1705 SKMLEK
+1705 
-1711 PWLEVRLDKNTGN
+1711 
-1724 THFAADT
+1724 
-1731 YSDGVTNSAEM
+1731 
-1742 TMQND
+1742 
-1747 SFLDEFIGRHLE
+1747 
-1759 TCGDEQQRDSLL
+1759 
-1771 TYDLL
+1771 
-1776 NLHIRDDL
+1776 
-1784 HLHESN
+1784 
-1790 NDNLMIIEQP
+1790 
-1800 DSASNLFDES
+1800 
-1810 GPVTEDATNSMDH
+1810 
-1823 MNFSFP
+1823 
-1829 SSSKAMIQCFSTEKT
+1829 
-1844 SSNIP
+1844 
-1849 AVLPAVCEEASNVKL
+1849 
-1864 KLRLTKEEKNGEK
+1864 
-1877 SVPVLMEHQSG
+1877 
-1888 RGTVEV
+1888 
-1894 DSWEAESIVKGKIY
+1894 
-1908 FKEFIFSPS
+1908 
-1917 AMIRLDLNGK
+1917 
-1927 RMRPDQGWI
+1927 
-1936 LGLLVGLS
+1936 
-1944 DFKCTEIRLKELNCT
+1944 
-1959 RGLLGYDRCVKFAIN
+1959 
-1974 AWLNDINNK
+1974 
-1983 QLVQFI
+1983 
-1989 TSYGPIKSLVEIG
+1989 
-2002 FGIRDLFLMP
+2002 
-2012 VNEYCREEGHIV
+2012 
-2024 KGLQRGAESFGIST
+2024 
-2038 ATAAV
+2038 
-2043 DMLQRMVGV
+2043 
-2052 VQSVAELAFDIV
+2052 
-2064 SPEYPIYRHRRNM
+2064 
-2077 IDYTVLRPPNDIR
+2077 
-2090 EGFNM
+2090 
-2095 ALEAIGR
+2095 
-2102 EISDTALDFQLAAL
+2102 
-2116 EDQASGYST
+2116 
-2125 VRGFLRQAPTTVLR
+2125 
-2139 PIIAVSK
+2139 
-2146 ATVNILGGMRNQMKP
+2146 
-2161 DSHREEMEKWKY
+2161 
-2173 SASVLCILYILLT
+2173 
-2186 LILICKFILCLI
+2186 
-2198 LVPVL
+2198 
-2203 QKTTNSV
+2203 
-2210 NIRTTEYS
+2210 
-2218 SSSLPNDYHCATRN
+2218 
-2232 SLDKYSQC
+2232 